1 MLSSV
6 NSISGSISI
15 SGVKLFF
22 QRDFFSVLSVHRLIH
37 KLLHP
42 HFHDTMNINAL
53 ARQTLINAGGLLEMT
68 VFPIRYAMEWSATSY
83 KDWVSLNKHS
93 LRNAVEDSNSSH
105 GLRLLIQDYPFAV
118 DGLEIWSA
126 IKTWVGD
133 YFVNFGQ
140 YPYGGYP
147 PNPEKAYLKTI
158 TSQLQS
164 VLGISL
170 IEIVSRHLSNEVFL
184 GQRDTAEW
192 TTDMEAIKAFGRF
205 GKKLEEIE

>member
-1 MLSSV
+1 M
-6 NSISGSISI
+6 
-15 SGVKLFF
+15 
-22 QRDFFSVLSVHRLIH
+22 
-37 KLLHP
+37 
-42 HFHDTMNINAL
+42 
-53 ARQTLINAGGLLEMT
+53 
-68 VFPIRYAMEWSATSY
+68 
-83 KDWVSLNKHS
+83 
-93 LRNAVEDSNSSH
+93 AVEDSNSPH

-133 YFVNFGQ
+133 YCSCYYTKLTKWFKKTTMSSPSWKKCGKRVMATKSTSPTVNFRQ

-147 PNPEKAYLKTI
+147 PNSKKAYLKTI

-170 IEIVSRHLSNEVFL
+170 IEILSRHSSDEVFL
-184 GQRDTAEW
+184 GQKDAAEW